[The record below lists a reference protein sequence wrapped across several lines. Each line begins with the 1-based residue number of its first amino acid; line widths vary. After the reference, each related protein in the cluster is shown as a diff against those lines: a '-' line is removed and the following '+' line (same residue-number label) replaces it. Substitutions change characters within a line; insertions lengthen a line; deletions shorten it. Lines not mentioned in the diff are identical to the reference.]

1 MCSGLLHDFNFLLK
15 LSNVYSIIVTNKD
28 LNELSTL
35 FSYNL
40 VLKLIFR
47 NTLNYLIMCKTS
59 GKLVLKK

>member
-40 VLKLIFR
+40 VL
-47 NTLNYLIMCKTS
+47 N
-59 GKLVLKK
+59 